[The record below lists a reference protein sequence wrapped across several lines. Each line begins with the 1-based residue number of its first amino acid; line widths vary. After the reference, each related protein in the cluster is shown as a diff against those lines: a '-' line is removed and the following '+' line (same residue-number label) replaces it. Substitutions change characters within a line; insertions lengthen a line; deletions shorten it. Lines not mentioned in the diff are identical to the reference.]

1 MDKEQTISLSNLVLA
16 PYIQKAILL
25 TRHARTIGGNMFR
38 HAMSTLAIL
47 IDYHY
52 FDPVLLKASVIHDLI
67 EEIPETNTD
76 DIKSIDK
83 DGAAVLKLVLEVT
96 RRAEETKNDFLKRIL
111 ESGSQEAKVL
121 KVADRISNLID
132 INLTLQ
138 DKKFV
143 TKYLKETEDYILPM
157 ARQVN
162 GFMVIEVEDLI
173 RMRREK
179 LE

>member
-1 MDKEQTISLSNLVLA
+1 MDKEQTITLTNLVLA
-16 PYIQKAILL
+16 PYIQRAIAL

-38 HAMSTLAIL
+38 HAMSTLAVL

-52 FDPVLLKASVIHDLI
+52 FDPVLLKAAVIHDLI
-67 EEIPETNTD
+67 EEIPETDLEDLRN
-76 DIKSIDK
+76 IDR
-83 DGAAVLKLVLEVT
+83 DGAAVVKLVLEVT
-96 RRAEETKNDFLKRIL
+96 RRGGETKSDFLKRIL
-111 ESGSQEAKVL
+111 ESGSREAKVL

-143 TKYLKETEDYILPM
+143 TKYLKETEDFVLPM

-162 GFMVIEVEDLI
+162 GFMVIEIQDLI
-173 RMRREK
+173 KMRRDKME
-179 LE
+179 

>member
-1 MDKEQTISLSNLVLA
+1 MNEQQTLSLANLILA
-16 PYIQKAILL
+16 PYIQRAIAL
-25 TRHARTIGGNMFR
+25 TRYARTIGGNMFR
-38 HAMSTLAIL
+38 HAMSTLAVL

-67 EEIPETNTD
+67 EEIPETD
-76 DIKSIDK
+76 MESIKKIDK
-83 DGAAVLKLVLEVT
+83 DGEAVLKLVLEVT
-96 RRAEETKNDFLKRIL
+96 RNAGETKDDFLRRIL
-111 ESGSQEAKVL
+111 ESGSQVAKVL

-143 TKYLKETEDYILPM
+143 SKYLKETEDYILPM

-162 GFMVIEVEDLI
+162 EFMVIEVRDLI
-173 RMRREK
+173 MMRREK
-179 LE
+179 LD